1 MRKETEI
8 RIVRD
13 LLALR
18 EITERGRMYGNP
30 EPMLTLTANTLDA
43 VFRKIKEDS
52 ESRRV
57 LMP

>member
-13 LLALR
+13 LLDLR
-18 EITERGRMYGNP
+18 EVTERERRSGNP
-30 EPMLTLTANTLDA
+30 EPMLTLTINTLDA
-43 VFRKIKEDS
+43 VFRMIKEVS

>member
-13 LLALR
+13 LLDLR
-18 EITERGRMYGNP
+18 EVIERERRSGNP
-30 EPMLTLTANTLDA
+30 EPMLTLTVNTLDA

-52 ESRRV
+52 ES
-57 LMP
+57 

>member
-18 EITERGRMYGNP
+18 EITERERRSGNP
-30 EPMLTLTANTLDA
+30 EPMLTLTVNTLDA
-43 VFRKIKEDS
+43 VFRNIKEDS